1 MIREEHICDYCDAE
15 YSVESDVEDIV
26 AFCPYCGTDIS
37 FEESFEDLDE
47 DELDED

>member
-15 YSVESDVEDIV
+15 YTVESDVEDIV